1 MKRPRK
7 KTLKINNL
15 NFLVEKKSRKK
26 KKNSERF
33 QIATKQLLKKSTKI
47 NKPNFFSRKKRAERT
62 RKKKIEILDLCKQC
76 KQ

>member
-7 KTLKINNL
+7 KTLKINNP

-47 NKPNFFSRKKRAERT
+47 NKPNFFSGKKRAG
-62 RKKKIEILDLCKQC
+62 KQ
-76 KQ
+76 